1 MTYEGLII
9 SIRSSNPPLQ
19 DTNEMMPRRIPRQR
33 WATLGSMKRVGILTL
48 GVLLLWGLLACS
60 TTKGSLL
67 EKAAERDKKDS
78 KVKIPSPEAEEE
90 DYKADIDFYEPAKPA
105 KEKKIGL
112 EIRSSPSGVRVYLG
126 NRYIG
131 ITPLVFAGA
140 RIGQYKLTLKKE
152 GYYSKTV
159 WINYS
164 RRWASLHFSLVEI
177 TGFLRVMAVP
187 PEAEINFGSS
197 WLPAGKPQEIGVGS
211 HTLRIRAFGYEEK
224 SVAVNV
230 IIGSVT
236 ELSVILKEVAFSL
249 SNPGPKRLAFNPSN
263 LGLLGSVQIR
273 FRVSGPGSGRAV
285 IVDPQDRIVHSR
297 ELGPFTTWEQGFD
310 WDGRDQQGVPLPDG
324 TYTVRIQAE
333 GARYEER
340 ESAEL
345 KLKIDSS
352 MVPRFRSLWSGSAG
366 LLYAPTPEILP
377 RGSVQ
382 VSSVVLAHASGGVDA
397 PIVRVPVNFAL
408 RVGLDRRNLFE
419 LDTSIGGNIGF
430 STDTLY
436 LPWFVTAAFKASLL
450 RFPGNLALGTS
461 AQIKLTYQ
469 EVRTDTLA
477 NSSGLSLGLP
487 TALRWGSLS
496 LLFSPELILS
506 PYSVSYDP
514 DETLE
519 LDLYGWFYGRMG
531 LLLDLPPFSFG
542 ASLTLRTL
550 PFNEGFGLDLPF
562 QTALEAH
569 WLIPKAKFRRPARS
583 TRTWRGGSSGPRHF
597 LSLYVAGEFEAAD
610 SYYLLG
616 GVGLGILY

>member
-1 MTYEGLII
+1 
-9 SIRSSNPPLQ
+9 
-19 DTNEMMPRRIPRQR
+19 
-33 WATLGSMKRVGILTL
+33 MKRVGILTL

-78 KVKIPSPEAEEE
+78 KVKIPSPETEEE
-90 DYKADIDFYEPAKPA
+90 EKKDYKADIDFYEPEKPA
-105 KEKKIGL
+105 KERKIGL
-112 EIRSSPSGVRVYLG
+112 EIRSSPSGVRVYLD
-126 NRYIG
+126 NRYKG
-131 ITPLVFAGA
+131 ITPLVIRFV
-140 RIGQYKLTLKKE
+140 RIGRHKLTLKRK

-159 WINYS
+159 WISYS
-164 RRWASLHFSLVEI
+164 ESPASFYFSLVEI
-177 TGFLRVMAVP
+177 PPGFLRVMAVP
-187 PEAEINFGSS
+187 PDAEINLGSS
-197 WLPAGKPQEIGVGS
+197 WLPADKLHGIAVGS
-211 HTLRIRAFGYEEK
+211 HIFRVRAFGYEEK
-224 SVAVNV
+224 SVAVNIKGGRTTV
-230 IIGSVT
+230 
-236 ELSVILKEVAFSL
+236 LSVILKEVAFSL
-249 SNPGPKRLAFNPSN
+249 SNPGPKRLAFKPRNS
-263 LGLLGSVQIR
+263 GLLGSVQIR

-297 ELGPFTTWEQGFD
+297 ELGPFTTWGQGFD
-310 WDGRDQQGVPLPDG
+310 WDGRDHQGVPLPDG

-333 GARYEER
+333 GARYGER

-377 RGSVQ
+377 RGRTQ
-382 VSSVVLAHASGGVDA
+382 VSSVVLVHASGGA
-397 PIVRVPVNFAL
+397 GETIVRVPVNFAL

-450 RFPGNLALGTS
+450 RFPGNLALVTS

-487 TALRWGSLS
+487 TALHWGSLS

-562 QTALEAH
+562 QAALEAH
-569 WLIPKAKFRRPARS
+569 WLILKTKL
-583 TRTWRGGSSGPRHF
+583 RGGSSGPRLF

-616 GVGLGILY
+616 GAGLGSLN

>member
-1 MTYEGLII
+1 M
-9 SIRSSNPPLQ
+9 
-19 DTNEMMPRRIPRQR
+19 
-33 WATLGSMKRVGILTL
+33 
-48 GVLLLWGLLACS
+48 GVS
-60 TTKGSLL
+60 
-67 EKAAERDKKDS
+67 
-78 KVKIPSPEAEEE
+78 
-90 DYKADIDFYEPAKPA
+90 
-105 KEKKIGL
+105 
-112 EIRSSPSGVRVYLG
+112 VYLD
-126 NRYIG
+126 NRYKG
-131 ITPLVFAGA
+131 ITPLVIGGV
-140 RIGQYKLTLKKE
+140 RIGRYKLTLKKE

-159 WINYS
+159 WITYS
-164 RRWASLHFSLVEI
+164 GGMAKYYFSLVEI
-177 TGFLRVMAVP
+177 PPGFLRVMAVP
-187 PEAEINFGSS
+187 PDAEINLGSS
-197 WLPAGKPQEIGVGS
+197 WLPADKRHKIAVGS
-211 HTLRIRAFGYEEK
+211 HIFRVRAFGYEEK
-224 SVAVNV
+224 SVAVN
-230 IIGSVT
+230 IKGGRVT

-249 SNPGPKRLAFNPSN
+249 SNLEANRLAFNPRNS
-263 LGLLGSVQIR
+263 GLLGSVQIR
-273 FRVSGPGSGRAV
+273 FRVSGRGGGRAV
-285 IVDPQDRIVHSR
+285 IVDPQSRIVLSR
-297 ELGPFTTWEQGFD
+297 ELGPFTAREQGFD
-310 WDGRDQQGVPLPDG
+310 WDGRDQGVPLPDG
-324 TYTVRIQAE
+324 TYTVRIRVE
-333 GARYEER
+333 GARYGER

-345 KLKIDSS
+345 ELKIDSS
-352 MVPRFRSLWSGSAG
+352 IVLRFRSLWSGSAG

-377 RGSVQ
+377 RGRTQ
-382 VSSVVLAHASGGVDA
+382 VSSVVLAHSSGSGVDEI
-397 PIVRVPVNFAL
+397 IVRAPVNFAL

-419 LDTSIGGNIGF
+419 LDTSIGGIIGF

-436 LPWFVTAAFKASLL
+436 MSWFVTAAFKASLL

-519 LDLYGWFYGRMG
+519 IDLYGWFYGRMG

-569 WLIPKAKFRRPARS
+569 WLIPKAKLRRPVRS
-583 TRTWRGGSSGPRHF
+583 TRIMKQWRGGSSGPRHF

-616 GVGLGILY
+616 GAGSGILY